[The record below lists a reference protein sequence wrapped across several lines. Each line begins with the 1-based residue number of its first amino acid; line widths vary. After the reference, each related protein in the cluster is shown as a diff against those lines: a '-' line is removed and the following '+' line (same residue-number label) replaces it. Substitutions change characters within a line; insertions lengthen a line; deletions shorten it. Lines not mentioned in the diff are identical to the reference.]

1 MRQYSESELR
11 QSLSDIATP
20 QILVVGDL
28 MLDRYSWGMVQRISP
43 EAPIPVLQVARDD
56 QRLGGA
62 GNVMMNLSVMG
73 AEVLACGVTGK
84 DEAGEIILGLLQ
96 EQGLDTS
103 GVEQQ
108 EQYTTVLKHR
118 MIAGHT
124 HLLRMDL
131 DPPSG
136 SVVRQEGLIDFLKK
150 TIPRVDA
157 VLISDYGKGLLGNS
171 MLRTIAALCKT
182 HHIPSLCDPR
192 RNIDFEIYQDFTL
205 IKPNRA
211 ETEAAVGFP
220 LIDQDSILRAAHKLK
235 YEADLEYVVISLDQD
250 GMLLF
255 RQANDYQ
262 FLKAETQEVFDV
274 VGAGDMVI
282 SVLAYLLAGGASIE
296 QAGFWAQLAAG
307 MAIQHVGVVS
317 FTRSDLLHRFEY
329 GETSGKIMTLE
340 QLSRYL
346 PHQELP
352 LIFTNGYFDDISAG
366 HLKFLHQLKTLNG
379 FNVVAINSDR
389 SISQEK
395 GDAPLLNERERAM
408 LLSSVESVNRVII
421 FDEADASHLIRT
433 LRPVRV
439 VKGERYRNQSL
450 PEKDAIDEVG
460 ALIEFFPEYG

>member
-1 MRQYSESELR
+1 MKQYSEAELR
-11 QSLSDIATP
+11 QSLSDIANP

-62 GNVMMNLSVMG
+62 GNVMMNLSALG

-84 DEAGEIILGLLQ
+84 DEAGETVLNLLQ
-96 EQGLDTS
+96 EQSIDTS

-108 EQYTTVLKHR
+108 EGYTTVLKHR

-131 DPPSG
+131 DPPRDA
-136 SVVRQEGLIDFLKK
+136 VVKQEQLTDFLKK
-150 TIPRVDA
+150 TIPMVDA

-182 HHIPSLCDPR
+182 HRIPAICDPR

-205 IKPNRA
+205 IKPNRTEA
-211 ETEAAVGFP
+211 EAAVGFP
-220 LIDQDSILRAAHKLK
+220 LTDQESILRAAQKLK
-235 YEADLEYVVISLDQD
+235 YEAGLEYIVISLDQD

-262 FLKAETQEVFDV
+262 FLNAETQEVFDV

-282 SVLAYLLAGGASIE
+282 SILAFLMSGGASIE
-296 QAGFWAQLAAG
+296 QAGYWAQLAAG

-317 FTRSDLLHRFEY
+317 FSRADLLHRFDY
-329 GETSGKIMTLE
+329 GETSGKIMTIE

-366 HLKFLHQLKTLNG
+366 HLKFLHQLKTLKG

-389 SISQEK
+389 IISQEK
-395 GDAPLLNERERAM
+395 GKAPLLNERERAL

-421 FDEADASHLIRT
+421 FDEKDASQLIRT
-433 LRPVRV
+433 LRPAWV
-439 VKGERYRNQSL
+439 VKGERYRDQSL
-450 PEKDAIDEVG
+450 PEKNAIDDVG
-460 ALIEFFPEYG
+460 ASIQFFPEY

>member
-1 MRQYSESELR
+1 MKQYSEAELR

-62 GNVMMNLSVMG
+62 GNVMMNLSALG

-84 DEAGEIILGLLQ
+84 DEAGETVLSLLQ
-96 EQGLDTS
+96 EQGIDTS

-108 EQYTTVLKHR
+108 EGYTTVLKHR

-131 DPPSG
+131 DPPRDA
-136 SVVRQEGLIDFLKK
+136 VVKQEQLTDFLKK
-150 TIPRVDA
+150 TIPMVDA

-182 HHIPSLCDPR
+182 HSIPALCDPR

-205 IKPNRA
+205 IKPNRT

-220 LIDQDSILRAAHKLK
+220 LTDQESILRAAQKLK
-235 YEADLEYVVISLDQD
+235 YEAGLEYIVISLDQD

-262 FLKAETQEVFDV
+262 FLNAETQEVFDV

-282 SVLAYLLAGGASIE
+282 SILAFLMSGGASIE
-296 QAGFWAQLAAG
+296 QAGYWAQLAAG

-317 FTRSDLLHRFEY
+317 FSRADLLHRFDY
-329 GETSGKIMTLE
+329 GETSGKIMTIE
-340 QLSRYL
+340 QVSRYL

-366 HLKFLHQLKTLNG
+366 HLKFLHQLKTLKG

-389 SISQEK
+389 IISQEK
-395 GDAPLLNERERAM
+395 GKAPLLNERERAL

-421 FDEADASHLIRT
+421 FDEKDASQLIRT
-433 LRPVRV
+433 LRPTWV
-439 VKGERYRNQSL
+439 VKGERYRDQSL
-450 PEKDAIDEVG
+450 PEKNAIEDVG
-460 ALIEFFPEYG
+460 ASIQFFPEY

>member
-192 RNIDFEIYQDFTL
+192 RNIDFEIYQD
-205 IKPNRA
+205 
-211 ETEAAVGFP
+211 
-220 LIDQDSILRAAHKLK
+220 
-235 YEADLEYVVISLDQD
+235 
-250 GMLLF
+250 
-255 RQANDYQ
+255 
-262 FLKAETQEVFDV
+262 
-274 VGAGDMVI
+274 
-282 SVLAYLLAGGASIE
+282 
-296 QAGFWAQLAAG
+296 
-307 MAIQHVGVVS
+307 
-317 FTRSDLLHRFEY
+317 
-329 GETSGKIMTLE
+329 
-340 QLSRYL
+340 
-346 PHQELP
+346 
-352 LIFTNGYFDDISAG
+352 
-366 HLKFLHQLKTLNG
+366 
-379 FNVVAINSDR
+379 
-389 SISQEK
+389 
-395 GDAPLLNERERAM
+395 
-408 LLSSVESVNRVII
+408 
-421 FDEADASHLIRT
+421 
-433 LRPVRV
+433 
-439 VKGERYRNQSL
+439 
-450 PEKDAIDEVG
+450 
-460 ALIEFFPEYG
+460 